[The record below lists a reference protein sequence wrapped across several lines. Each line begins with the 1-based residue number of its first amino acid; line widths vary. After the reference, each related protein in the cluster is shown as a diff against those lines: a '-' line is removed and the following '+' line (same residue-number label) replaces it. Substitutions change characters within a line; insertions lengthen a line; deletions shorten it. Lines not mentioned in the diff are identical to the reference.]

1 MKCLGVEEMDRLK
14 MLKLERSEDGWVGIQ
29 CLWEFQP
36 PQKSNYLSLLNPV
49 FVFLFQVCPGLQKV
63 TLLKRCVRCA
73 IDVSRNSPGL

>member
-36 PQKSNYLSLLNPV
+36 KKKQLSQPFEPNV
-49 FVFLFQVCPGLQKV
+49 CFFQVCPGLQKV

>member
-36 PQKSNYLSLLNPV
+36 KKKQLSQPFEPN
-49 FVFLFQVCPGLQKV
+49 VCFFSSVSWTSESDFAKEMCEV
-63 TLLKRCVRCA
+63 CNRCF
-73 IDVSRNSPGL
+73 